1 MARPSYQPTDQD
13 TRTVQTMAACG
24 FPHAE
29 ICTIL
34 DIDEKT
40 LRKHF
45 RDTLDKAMIQADAKV
60 SQTMF
65 QMATSGEH
73 PGMTAFWMKVRRRW
87 KEPAN
92 DHRFVD
98 ESGKDRPFLLSD
110 ADRLIAEADAEINS
124 GE

>member
-1 MARPSYQPTDQD
+1 MARPQYQPSDQD
-13 TRTVQTMAACG
+13 MRTVEVMTVGG
-24 FPHAE
+24 FPQSE
-29 ICTIL
+29 ICTVL

-45 RDTLDKAMIQADAKV
+45 RETLDKASIRADAKV
-60 SQTMF
+60 TATMF

-110 ADRLIAEADAEINS
+110 ADRLIAEADAETLS
-124 GE
+124 SE